1 MIRKNSYRIGVG
13 IILINDK
20 KKIFVGKRIDVQK
33 DSWQMPQGG
42 INKEENFEDAA
53 FRELY
58 EETGIQKA
66 KIIIKSKKW
75 FKYKIPSSL
84 NKKLW
89 NNKYTGQKQKWFVM
103 KFEGNEKKDI
113 NLNIHKPEFN
123 EWKWVNLDSLENLIV
138 SFKKEMYKKL
148 IQEFGQKIKNLN

>member
-103 KFEGNEKKDI
+103 KFTGKNNEI
-113 NLNIHKPEFN
+113 NIKTKNPEFLD
-123 EWKWVNLDSLENLIV
+123 WKWVKASELPNLAVN
-138 SFKKEMYKKL
+138 FKVKLYKKL
-148 IQEFGQKIKNLN
+148 TEELNSLNFY